1 MKRPDCRRYL
11 RLNGRLRGGSD
22 NLLDLGGL
30 DNSDGDMRNFLDLG
44 DFLDLG
50 RLLDRSSSSISLRG
64 SSLNT
69 V

>member
-44 DFLDLG
+44 DFLD
-50 RLLDRSSSSISLRG
+50 RSSSSISLRG

-69 V
+69 A